1 MEINAVVFYLY
12 FAVDTPTFV
21 VGVREC
27 LPRVNLLLLTIKLR
41 FVACETLL
49 PMHRCSY
56 VGDIFQLLSIFLV
69 NKFKA
74 GFSYT
79 EIATR
84 RYMIVQR

>member
-1 MEINAVVFYLY
+1 M
-12 FAVDTPTFV
+12 

-56 VGDIFQLLSIFLV
+56 VGDIFYLLSIFLV

>member
-1 MEINAVVFYLY
+1 MHLIEKKKDEKRFRVYTMLGSKEKMSWKLMLQFFTLY

-56 VGDIFQLLSIFLV
+56 VGDIF
-69 NKFKA
+69 
-74 GFSYT
+74 
-79 EIATR
+79 
-84 RYMIVQR
+84 